1 MTPRWIIFF
10 PPDASVRGSCERFID
25 FPKMYHYFWTNL
37 VIHDQFAHKKVV
49 STGNVSKSD
58 RAEKN
63 LVIRGNVTKPEK
75 SELDPPLA
83 EGEMDD
89 GATFFLYTHAPPT
102 THAP

>member
-1 MTPRWIIFF
+1 MGCPRVWAL
-10 PPDASVRGSCERFID
+10 DASVRGSCERFID
-25 FPKMYHYFWTNL
+25 FPKWDHYFSTNL

>member
-1 MTPRWIIFF
+1 M
-10 PPDASVRGSCERFID
+10 A
-25 FPKMYHYFWTNL
+25 HYFWTNL

-49 STGNVSKSD
+49 WSGNVSKSD

>member
-1 MTPRWIIFF
+1 MVALFHDQF
-10 PPDASVRGSCERFID
+10 V
-25 FPKMYHYFWTNL
+25 HN
-37 VIHDQFAHKKVV
+37 DQFAHKEVV

-63 LVIRGNVTKPEK
+63 LVIRGNVTKPDK
-75 SELDPPLA
+75 SEPDPPLA

>member
-1 MTPRWIIFF
+1 MSTPK
-10 PPDASVRGSCERFID
+10 PQGLGSGRLCTWELRTIYRFSENGQL
-25 FPKMYHYFWTNL
+25 F
-37 VIHDQFAHKKVV
+37 HDQFAHKKVV

-83 EGEMDD
+83 EGEIDRS
-89 GATFFLYTHAPPT
+89 ATFFLYTRAPPT
-102 THAP
+102 TQAP